1 MAARRRDIPRQISA
15 EEAVD
20 DGDAIRG
27 HPSNE
32 GVREDLHRKL
42 GALVRNKVGLTNFF
56 A

>member
-27 HPSNE
+27 LLSDE
-32 GVREDLHRKL
+32 GVRRAIHRKL